1 MGRSPRFVTF
11 KLYLVLPLLRI
22 MVPLSTRTAPGC
34 FSGEYSL
41 ASGRVKKSAD
51 GRGKKDPASALDK
64 SPSSEQ
70 IGS

>member
-11 KLYLVLPLLRI
+11 NLCLFLPLLRM

-34 FSGEYSL
+34 LSGAYSL
-41 ASGRVKKSAD
+41 ASGRVNESVD
-51 GRGKKDPASALDK
+51 GIGKKDPASALDK

>member
-11 KLYLVLPLLRI
+11 NLCLVLPLLRI
-22 MVPLSTRTAPGC
+22 MVPPSTTTAPGC
-34 FSGEYSL
+34 LSGEYSP
-41 ASGRVKKSAD
+41 ASGRANRSAD